1 MILWGGF
8 QILWEMIQ
16 VDFGWWGFLLGDFRS
31 GGLHGAEK
39 KDGRDEVDFFGVCL
53 VSGKQFLFGNRKFWL
68 GIFRSKTNSLGIFS
82 LFWITGVCMER
93 YDGGTWGNGP
103 IHKRRWLR

>member
-8 QILWEMIQ
+8 QIFWEMIQ

-68 GIFRSKTNSLGIFS
+68 GIFRSKTNYFFFCFGSRGFAWRDMMGAHRGMIQYTK
-82 LFWITGVCMER
+82 TG
-93 YDGGTWGNGP
+93 G
-103 IHKRRWLR
+103 